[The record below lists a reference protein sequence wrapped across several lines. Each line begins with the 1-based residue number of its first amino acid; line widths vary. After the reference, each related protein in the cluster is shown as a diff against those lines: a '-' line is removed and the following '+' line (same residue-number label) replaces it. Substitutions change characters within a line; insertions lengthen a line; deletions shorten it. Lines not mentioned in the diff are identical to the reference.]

1 MLQNIQK
8 VMHTKLGQILI
19 SIILGFG
26 LASIFRRSCKD
37 AECFSFFAPKP
48 SEVEKKIYTHGGNCY
63 SFRTETLPCSSE
75 TPISFA

>member
-37 AECFSFFAPKP
+37 RNCFTFNAPKP
-48 SEVEKKIYTHGGNCY
+48 SEVEKKLYTHGGECF
-63 SFRTETLPCSSE
+63 SFKTETLPCSSE
-75 TPISFA
+75 NPISFA